1 MRERLDDIRK
11 AGAELVLVGNGS
23 IQFAAR
29 FHREK
34 APEVD
39 VFTDPSLRMYQAL
52 GMRRGL
58 RTTISPSAAFATLGA
73 MTRGYRQTSIQ
84 GDALQQGGTY
94 AVAKGGEIVYAHA
107 NHDPGDRPDLDAALA
122 ALRTAR

>member
-1 MRERLDDIRK
+1 MRGRLGDIRVV
-11 AGAELVLVGNGS
+11 GAELVLVGNGS

-29 FHREK
+29 FHRDK

-39 VFTDPSLRMYQAL
+39 VFTDPSLRTYQAL

-58 RTTISPSAAFATLGA
+58 ATTISPSAAVATLGA
-73 MTRGYRQTSIQ
+73 MRRGYRQTSIQ

-94 AVAKGGEIVYAHA
+94 AVAKGGQIVYAYA
-107 NHDPGDRPDLDAALA
+107 NHNPGDRPDLDAALA
-122 ALRTAR
+122 ALRAAR